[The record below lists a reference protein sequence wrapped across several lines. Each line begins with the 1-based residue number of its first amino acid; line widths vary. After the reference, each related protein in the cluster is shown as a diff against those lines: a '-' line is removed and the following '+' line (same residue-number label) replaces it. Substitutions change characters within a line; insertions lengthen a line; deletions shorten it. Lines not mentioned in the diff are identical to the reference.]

1 MTTSFSSSWK
11 RLASTRQLS
20 LLTLK
25 LEKVSDIPSWTIK
38 KVYLNKVQSE
48 VISKLLFIS
57 PQNHLFHYMC
67 FTESPA
73 KPIMNSTAL
82 SGTKHLLPWRDS
94 SWWQPAFTLSLTWQ
108 TAVHLRFCLFYFIHF
123 SFTYMVPKHN
133 NSQFEALYAPSIFFE
148 VPLFSP
154 DVFTSLLCV
163 SLTWLYSTWCFY
175 FVFGP
180 VCCLWALCPLL
191 PFLSTGHSRWLPSL
205 HLLVL
210 EVSSCFI
217 WLLRIQCKILATRHK
232 ARWEN
237 CCFEIARYK

>member
-25 LEKVSDIPSWTIK
+25 LEKVSDIPSWSIK

-48 VISKLLFIS
+48 VISKLSFIS

-94 SWWQPAFTLSLTWQ
+94 SWCQPAFTHSRDKQ
-108 TAVHLRFCLFYFIHF
+108 LFICGFVYFIFFISVWLIWCQNTTTLNSRHF
-123 SFTYMVPKHN
+123 SVLMY
-133 NSQFEALYAPSIFFE
+133 L
-148 VPLFSP
+148 PLSFA
-154 DVFTSLLCV
+154 C
-163 SLTWLYSTWCFY
+163 
-175 FVFGP
+175 
-180 VCCLWALCPLL
+180 
-191 PFLSTGHSRWLPSL
+191 H
-205 HLLVL
+205 
-210 EVSSCFI
+210 
-217 WLLRIQCKILATRHK
+217 
-232 ARWEN
+232 
-237 CCFEIARYK
+237 

>member
-108 TAVHLRFCLFYFIHF
+108 TAVHLRFCLFY
-123 SFTYMVPKHN
+123 SF
-133 NSQFEALYAPSIFFE
+133 QFYLYGAKTQQLSIRGTLCPEYFFRGASFQSWCIYLS
-148 VPLFSP
+148 PLR
-154 DVFTSLLCV
+154 VINLTVLYLMLLLCV
-163 SLTWLYSTWCFY
+163 WSRLLS
-175 FVFGP
+175 VG
-180 VCCLWALCPLL
+180 AL
-191 PFLSTGHSRWLPSL
+191 SSPSL
-205 HLLVL
+205 PLKRPQPLAALPTPACAGSLLLFHL
-210 EVSSCFI
+210 
-217 WLLRIQCKILATRHK
+217 
-232 ARWEN
+232 
-237 CCFEIARYK
+237 IAADSV